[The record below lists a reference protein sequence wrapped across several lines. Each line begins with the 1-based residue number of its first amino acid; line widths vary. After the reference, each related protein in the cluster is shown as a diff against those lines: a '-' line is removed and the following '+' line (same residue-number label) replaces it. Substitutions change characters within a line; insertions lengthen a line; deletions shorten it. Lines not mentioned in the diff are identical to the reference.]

1 MKSQVLADFVAETS
15 ENEKAIGVRYEEG
28 DWILHVDGS
37 SCEGSGV
44 RVILKSLIGESVERA
59 FQLKFKVS
67 NNEVEYEALIVC
79 LRLAKAIGAR
89 SLMVASDSQTKS
101 KVNMRRETQ
110 R

>member
-67 NNEVEYEALIVC
+67 NNEVEYEALIIR
-79 LRLAKAIGAR
+79 LNLAKEMKVK
-89 SLMVASDSQTKS
+89 SLEIYSNS
-101 KVNMRRETQ
+101 
-110 R
+110 